1 MASSRRS
8 LYEQR
13 PTWPNPLVSEEK
25 HQRRIQTFFPIFC
38 LVFFLLLVNGA
49 VYLFFGTSLAEWQR
63 EVEEA
68 VSRALVGNSCVLLS
82 ERTFSKQDRCFQV
95 RMQRKYPRLG
105 LLNMS
110 ATKVGSNMICV
121 YYINEGFT
129 VTPTG
134 LP

>member
-1 MASSRRS
+1 MFKRCNASCMASSRRS

-38 LVFFLLLVNGA
+38 LVFFLLLVYGA
-49 VYLFFGTSLAEWQR
+49 VYLFFGASLADWQR
-63 EVEEA
+63 EMEEA
-68 VSRALVGNSCVLLS
+68 LSRAL
-82 ERTFSKQDRCFQV
+82 V